1 LGWCMIVFH
10 SLLCCVVDE
19 VFMKEEA
26 DGIYYS
32 GEKGGTRRCE
42 AGGQRSIKYQVSH
55 DEHIRKP
62 SSCNKVETYL
72 DLMIY
77 KFQKKKNRKK

>member
-1 LGWCMIVFH
+1 MVYTIVGRTEG
-10 SLLCCVVDE
+10 D
-19 VFMKEEA
+19 
-26 DGIYYS
+26 
-32 GEKGGTRRCE
+32 EKGGTRRCE

-77 KFQKKKNRKK
+77 KFQKKIEKNKHHGKESNPRPPRI

>member
-1 LGWCMIVFH
+1 MVYTIVGRTEG
-10 SLLCCVVDE
+10 D
-19 VFMKEEA
+19 
-26 DGIYYS
+26 
-32 GEKGGTRRCE
+32 EKGGTRRCE
-42 AGGQRSIKYQVSH
+42 AGGQRSTKYQVSH

-77 KFQKKKNRKK
+77 KSQKKIEKNKHHGEESNPRPPRI